1 MKKNGAFVALPEKA
15 FLDEIY
21 FVVRGRTSL
30 DPDEIDLKKMSS
42 KVLRDYSKRFP
53 SNVQDYLKR
62 IKNYCGALRVEVKEG
77 LYSKKAVKEDS
88 LKKEAERIRKL
99 FKPGDFIVALDDHGK
114 AFTSTE
120 FSRFI
125 EGFMVK
131 GGKNLSFVVGGPY
144 GLHPSV
150 IEAANVALSL
160 SKMTMPHE
168 MALLVLTE
176 QVYRAFTIIKGE
188 PYSH

>member
-1 MKKNGAFVALPEKA
+1 MKITLISVG
-15 FLDEIY
+15 
-21 FVVRGRTSL
+21 SL
-30 DPDEIDLKKMSS
+30 RKSCVKDAVE
-42 KVLRDYSKRFP
+42 
-53 SNVQDYLKR
+53 DYLKR
-62 IKNYCGALRVEVKEG
+62 IGNYCGISRFEVKEEP
-77 LYSKKAVKEDS
+77 YSKKTIKAVKEDS
-88 LKKEAERIRKL
+88 LKKKAERIRKL

-120 FSRFI
+120 FSRFV